1 MAGTEA
7 KASQTAPRVVRS
19 RAVRR
24 RRIALSAGLLGAAL
38 LLACEPRAPE
48 PASTAPAK
56 LENLRP
62 ADTRLSEKYERA
74 CMTCH
79 IDPASGAPRTHDR
92 AAWSHRA
99 SLGREALVTSV
110 QQGRNAMPPMGLCP
124 DCSRDDLGALID
136 FMRGV
141 QP

>member
-7 KASQTAPRVVRS
+7 KASRTAPRLARS

-38 LLACEPRAPE
+38 LLACKPRAPE
-48 PASTAPAK
+48 PAK
-56 LENLRP
+56 LESLRP

-92 AAWSHRA
+92 AAWSQRA

-141 QP
+141 TP

>member
-7 KASQTAPRVVRS
+7 KTSRIPPRIAQS
-19 RAVRR
+19 KAVRR
-24 RRIALSAGLLGAAL
+24 RRIALGAGLLGAAL
-38 LLACEPRAPE
+38 LLACEPRAPAT
-48 PASTAPAK
+48 ASTAPDK
-56 LENLRP
+56 LESLRP
-62 ADTRLSEKYERA
+62 TDTRLSEKYERA

-79 IDPASGAPRTHDR
+79 IDPASGAPRTHDH
-92 AAWSHRA
+92 AAWRQRA
-99 SLGREALVTSV
+99 VAGREALVTSV